1 MFRKNLK
8 VERFGLKG
16 GEIWTQRWRDLDKRW
31 RDLDKNPQKK
41 ALMVEDLKP
50 LIIKSR
56 VEKLKALN

>member
-1 MFRKNLK
+1 

-41 ALMVEDLKP
+41 DFMVERLQV
-50 LIIKSR
+50 LIIKGK
-56 VEKLKALN
+56 VEKLKVLT